1 MSEIVQEN
9 TRIIPDRQTNLTKK
23 QREAVGLLS
32 IGTFLEYFDLML
44 YVHMA
49 VLLNDL
55 FFETTDP
62 KTSSL
67 MAAFAF
73 CSTYL
78 LRPFGALVFGWI
90 GDNIGR
96 KVTVIITTFMMAF
109 SCFVMANLPTY
120 AQIGVVASYL
130 VTICRILQGM
140 SSMGELVGAQLY
152 LTEITRPP
160 IQYPVVTLTSVFSI
174 LGGTFA
180 LAIASLSTLYGFNWR
195 GAFWF
200 GVVVALIGVVARTTL
215 KETPDFADAKRRVT
229 NTLNNSQKKELKNNI
244 IWNEDKNKDK
254 KTFLFLFLMDC
265 GWPVCFYFT
274 YVFCGNILKQ
284 DFGFT
289 TEQVIHQNFIVSI
302 IQLIGMII
310 LSFISYKVYPPKII
324 KTKLWL
330 FIATILLCP
339 FLIIMVHNSYTIF
352 VIQCCSILF
361 ACDYVPARPI
371 TYKHVSIFRRFTY
384 CSMSYGLSRPIMYI
398 VTSFGL
404 IYLFEYLGYL
414 GLLIIIIPIIISY
427 ALSISYFDKLEKEAG
442 SYH

>member
-9 TRIIPDRQTNLTKK
+9 TRIIPDRQTNLTKE

-244 IWNEDKNKDK
+244 IWNEDKNKVK
-254 KTFLFLFLMDC
+254 
-265 GWPVCFYFT
+265 
-274 YVFCGNILKQ
+274 
-284 DFGFT
+284 
-289 TEQVIHQNFIVSI
+289 
-302 IQLIGMII
+302 
-310 LSFISYKVYPPKII
+310 
-324 KTKLWL
+324 
-330 FIATILLCP
+330 
-339 FLIIMVHNSYTIF
+339 
-352 VIQCCSILF
+352 
-361 ACDYVPARPI
+361 
-371 TYKHVSIFRRFTY
+371 
-384 CSMSYGLSRPIMYI
+384 
-398 VTSFGL
+398 
-404 IYLFEYLGYL
+404 
-414 GLLIIIIPIIISY
+414 
-427 ALSISYFDKLEKEAG
+427 
-442 SYH
+442 